1 MQNEV
6 SGKIICE
13 FWSGSGHRRFLMC
26 KKKREM
32 LLDETGSEILPEV
45 AISMSKEDL
54 KCAQLVVE
62 MEVSPSDRKK
72 YPELSQSIYYT
83 RRDCVDD
90 CKWPIGSPIPIT
102 VPARICSW
110 EAASSEPLDPREEHR
125 KLPITTSA
133 GFAAGVREHDLL
145 LQGGAM
151 IESMQ
156 HFFEDVNN
164 KFANIAKGSL
174 NKNHIN
180 IIAIVLGILIVISL
194 IVGVMVMLKLQN
206 AGL

>member
-1 MQNEV
+1 
-6 SGKIICE
+6 
-13 FWSGSGHRRFLMC
+13 
-26 KKKREM
+26 M
-32 LLDETGSEILPEV
+32 LLDETGNEIPPEI
-45 AISMSKEDL
+45 AIKMTQEQL

-62 MEVSPSDRKK
+62 MEVPAADRKK
-72 YPELSQSIYYT
+72 YPELSQTVYYT

-110 EAASSEPLDPREEHR
+110 ETASAEPLDPREEHR
-125 KLPITTSA
+125 KLPITSSA

-164 KFANIAKGSL
+164 KFANIAKGTL
-174 NKNHIN
+174 NKNYIN
-180 IIAIVLGILIVISL
+180 IIAIVLGILVVISVV
-194 IVGVMVMLKLQN
+194 VGIMVMLKLQN